1 MCSTTDLSAAEAER
15 GGGGRRGAPPG
26 RGGPPPGLGPAPAAR
41 RGAAMAGAAGG
52 GSRRRTEGLGWSTY
66 ADTSQEAY
74 LAWRQSGYGQRR
86 GWDLVR
92 TIVAV
97 ASIAQRFKLFGAERE
112 DRRQAALN
120 KQAHERTKGDVELVE
135 EMLVRSKYF
144 EVRHCSAPPHPPHPF
159 SPTRPAARDTC
170 LGGAGLGGR

>member
-1 MCSTTDLSAAEAER
+1 
-15 GGGGRRGAPPG
+15 
-26 RGGPPPGLGPAPAAR
+26 
-41 RGAAMAGAAGG
+41 MAGQGDAD
-52 GSRRRTEGLGWSTY
+52 SRRRTEGLGWSTY

-74 LAWRQSGYGQRR
+74 LAWRQSGYGKRR

-144 EVRHCSAPPHPPHPF
+144 EVRIPAPRVPAQAPPFQSHTHAHAV
-159 SPTRPAARDTC
+159 SS
-170 LGGAGLGGR
+170 G

>member
-1 MCSTTDLSAAEAER
+1 
-15 GGGGRRGAPPG
+15 
-26 RGGPPPGLGPAPAAR
+26 
-41 RGAAMAGAAGG
+41 MAGAAGG

-74 LAWRQSGYGQRR
+74 LAWRQSGYGKRR

-120 KQAHERTKGDVELVE
+120 KQAHERTKGDVELIE

-144 EVRHCSAPPHPPHPF
+144 EVRSPAPRALAPCPPRPVPHVCKTGGQRLTGTHPPAPPPPPCILI
-159 SPTRPAARDTC
+159 AAP
-170 LGGAGLGGR
+170 GRT